1 MCIFLFSNEF
11 SALSGFLQMTLF
23 PQKEKMDNLETLK
36 LDTTFW
42 SCLKK
47 NISTKD
53 LLEIR
58 RAISKFKAG
67 RGEHLRKEKETRA
80 LDSDYPLGVG
90 TIHTSL
96 HSDRSLNRSIFF
108 FFILTKNVGICL
120 FLFAFF
126 FFCMHSQEIVSMSH

>member
-47 NISTKD
+47 IYLPKIYWK
-53 LLEIR
+53 LEEQYPN
-58 RAISKFKAG
+58 SKQ
-67 RGEHLRKEKETRA
+67 
-80 LDSDYPLGVG
+80 GVG
-90 TIHTSL
+90 ST
-96 HSDRSLNRSIFF
+96 
-108 FFILTKNVGICL
+108 
-120 FLFAFF
+120 
-126 FFCMHSQEIVSMSH
+126 

>member
-47 NISTKD
+47 NICTKD

-108 FFILTKNVGICL
+108 FYFDEECWNLSFFYL
-120 FLFAFF
+120 PF

>member
-1 MCIFLFSNEF
+1 
-11 SALSGFLQMTLF
+11 
-23 PQKEKMDNLETLK
+23 MDNLETLK
-36 LDTTFW
+36 LDTIFLVL
-42 SCLKK
+42 SKK
-47 NISTKD
+47 KCTKD
-53 LLEIR
+53 FLEIR

-108 FFILTKNVGICL
+108 F
-120 FLFAFF
+120 
-126 FFCMHSQEIVSMSH
+126 